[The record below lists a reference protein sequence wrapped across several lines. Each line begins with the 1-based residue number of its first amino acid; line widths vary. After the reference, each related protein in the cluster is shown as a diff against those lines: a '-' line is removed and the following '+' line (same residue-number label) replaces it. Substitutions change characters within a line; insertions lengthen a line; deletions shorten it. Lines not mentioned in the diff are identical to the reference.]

1 MRTFLLATANEGKLR
16 EFNHAFAPLKVR
28 FLSLKD
34 FPAAPQVEE
43 TGATYQE
50 NARLK
55 ARALAV
61 FTGLPAVAD
70 DSGIEIDAL
79 PGELGVTS
87 ARYAA
92 GRPYAEVNAEI
103 LRRLEGAQTRACRY
117 VCALAF
123 FDSATGREETATGA
137 VEGVV
142 HDRQEG
148 DQGFG
153 YDPIFFVPE
162 YGKTMAQLPLE
173 IKNRVSHRARAIEQL
188 MALLEGR

>member
-1 MRTFLLATANEGKLR
+1 VRTFLLATGNEGKLR
-16 EFNHAFAPLKVR
+16 EFNHAFAALGIR

-34 FPAAPQVEE
+34 FPAAPEVEE

-50 NARLK
+50 NALLK
-55 ARALAV
+55 ARALAA
-61 FTGLPAVAD
+61 FTGLPTVAD
-70 DSGIEIDAL
+70 DSGIEFDAL
-79 PGELGVTS
+79 PGELGVQS

-103 LRRLEGAQTRACRY
+103 LRRLAGAPARACRY

-123 FDSATGREETATGA
+123 SDPASGREETVTGV
-137 VEGVV
+137 VEGAA

-162 YGKTMAQLPLE
+162 FGKTMAQLPLE
-173 IKNRVSHRARAIEQL
+173 IKNRVSHRARAIEKL
-188 MALLEGR
+188 IALIA